1 MPDENFYY
9 LDRFLEMLLSERGA
23 SSHTIEA
30 YKSDLS
36 KYLAYCKDSQR
47 SCIASD
53 LGHLRNFLED
63 QHQKGLS
70 EKTRARITTALKQ
83 FYIFL
88 CSENLMTE
96 NPAAYLEAPRPKKNL
111 PKVLDESS
119 VTNLLEAA
127 AADQSPNGVRLYALL
142 ELLYATGLRVTELVS
157 LPLSAFQEKGRYLIV
172 KGKGQRERVVPLSE
186 PAQKAISAYLPV
198 RGLFVNPAIE
208 KKGSL
213 FLFPSVR
220 SETGYLTRQGFAQLL
235 KELAVIAGLDP
246 ASVSPHV
253 LRHAFASH
261 LLHHGADLRIV
272 QKLLGH
278 ADITTTEIYTHIQP
292 ERLMKVVQDYHPL
305 SQEEWRPREDSNLR
319 PTD

>member
-1 MPDENFYY
+1 MPHENFYY

-23 SSHTIEA
+23 SPHTIEA
-30 YKSDLS
+30 YRNDLS
-36 KYLAYCKDSQR
+36 KYFAFCHTSKK
-47 SCIASD
+47 SCLASD
-53 LGHLRNFLED
+53 LEHLRAFLEE
-63 QHQKGLS
+63 QHQQSLS
-70 EKTRARITTALKQ
+70 EKTRARITTSLKQ
-83 FYIFL
+83 FYLFL
-88 CSENLMTE
+88 CSENLITD
-96 NPAAYLEAPRPKKNL
+96 NPAAYLESPRLKKTL
-111 PKVLDESS
+111 PKVLDETS
-119 VTNLLEAA
+119 VTKLLEAA
-127 AADQSPNGVRLYALL
+127 AGDQTPNGVRLYALL

-186 PAQKAISAYLPV
+186 PAQKAISTYLLV

-208 KKGSL
+208 KKGSH
-213 FLFPSVR
+213 FLFPSPR

-235 KELAVIAGLDP
+235 KELALMAGLDP
-246 ASVSPHV
+246 AVVSPHV

-292 ERLMKVVQDYHPL
+292 ERLTKIVQDFHPL
-305 SQEEWRPREDSNLR
+305 SKE
-319 PTD
+319 